1 MRVFIIFIQKSKD
14 IAFKLRKSWVILRE
28 ILIKTHDF
36 DGEREIERRKEMV
49 KNRGKL
55 KRGGEENGEKLG
67 LSTILSLIPC
77 N

>member
-1 MRVFIIFIQKSKD
+1 
-14 IAFKLRKSWVILRE
+14 VILRE